1 MRALIATLFVICAA
15 GASIAASAEDFTDLR
30 GVQIGMNATEMPTE
44 GYRDLACET
53 PKKALGTWSEWRS
66 CEADGAGLRRLR
78 GDYDQPGEETTRI
91 AGHPVNLTFSFADD
105 GRLTEIQIA
114 TDNRARPFLRKKAY
128 LLGEQA
134 KRRYGEID
142 WSCRNEA
149 SAAGEEAIGS
159 TFVKERCEKKL
170 GDREVSVER
179 RLFRMQGS
187 DAKDFVSETLVSI
200 RWSPA
205 KT

>member
-1 MRALIATLFVICAA
+1 MRALIATLFFTCAA
-15 GASIAASAEDFTDLR
+15 GASIAASADDFTDLR
-30 GVQIGMNATEMPTE
+30 GVRIGMNATEMPTE

-53 PKKALGTWSEWRS
+53 PEKALGTWSEWRS
-66 CEADGAGLRRLR
+66 CEADAAGLRRLR

-91 AGHPVNLTFSFADD
+91 AGHPVNLTFSFGDD
-105 GRLTEIQIA
+105 GRLTEILIA
-114 TDNRARPFLRKKAY
+114 TDNHARPFLRKKAF

-142 WSCRNEA
+142 WTCRNEA
-149 SAAGEEAIGS
+149 PAAGEEAIGP
-159 TFVKERCEKKL
+159 TFVKERCEKNL

-187 DAKDFVSETLVSI
+187 EAKDFVSETLVSI
-200 RWSPA
+200 RWSPS